1 MSITNGEFQ
10 NLAIGFPMT
19 SMQTVSE
26 TRRTRL
32 EMLIKKYG
40 SVAEVNAAMGWART
54 DPKLTQIRNA
64 NARAGRSKPYQMG
77 DAMAREIETTLKLE
91 HGWMD
96 TPPTY
101 AELHGEE
108 DPRTKVMQLMEA
120 MPPDQWATVVRLVD
134 AVAQPAA
141 ATGTDGKQ

>member
-1 MSITNGEFQ
+1 MI
-10 NLAIGFPMT
+10 A
-19 SMQTVSE
+19 MQTVSE

-32 EMLIKKYG
+32 EMLIKKHG

-77 DAMAREIETTLKLE
+77 DAMAREIETTLQLE

-120 MPPDQWATVVRLVD
+120 MPPDQWATIVRLVD
-134 AVAQPAA
+134 AVAQPTT